1 MSVRAQSR
9 TILRH
14 LDCARCDINLFM
26 LQVNNLTFQ
35 YKKQPILKDI
45 NFSVKTG
52 EHFAIIGESGSGKS
66 TLLKLL
72 YGTYD
77 LNEGQIFWKDKE
89 ILGPKHNLIVGPEFM
104 KYVAQEFDLMPFITV
119 AENIGAFLSNFYP
132 DEKQARIKELL
143 EVVELQSYANTKAK
157 ELSGGQKQRVAIAKA
172 IAKQPEVLLLDEPFS
187 HIDNFKKQSLR
198 RSLFKYLKEK
208 HITCIVATHDKD
220 DVLSFSDQMIVLHDA
235 KIMAKGTPEQ
245 LYKNPQNKLIASFFD
260 EFNDIE
266 NYGIV
271 YANQLKLVEN
281 SNLKAT
287 VKHAYFKGSYY
298 LIEADLN
305 GKMVFFES
313 DIDLDKKL
321 NICLSVLK

>member
-1 MSVRAQSR
+1 
-9 TILRH
+9 
-14 LDCARCDINLFM
+14 M
-26 LQVNNLTFQ
+26 LQINNLTFQ

-45 NFSVKTG
+45 SFSVKTG
-52 EHFAIIGESGSGKS
+52 EHFAVIGESGSGKS

-89 ILGPKHNLIVGPEFM
+89 ILGPKHNLIIGPEFM

-220 DVLSFSDQMIVLHDA
+220 DVLSFSDHMIVLHDA
-235 KIMAKGTPEQ
+235 KIMAKGTPKQ
-245 LYKNPQNKLIASFFD
+245 LHKNPENKLIASFFD

-287 VKHAYFKGSYY
+287 VKHSYFKGSYY

-313 DIDLDKKL
+313 DIDLEKKL
-321 NICLSVLK
+321 NICLSVLKQYKKSR